1 MAGIEIRYNTEETDA
16 LLAELRRRMGSLQPV
31 MDAVGQI
38 IQAGTQQ
45 RFVDQKG
52 PDGTPWEGLR
62 QVTIDRR
69 RTGTGTGTIQIL
81 RDTGRLMNSIDYKAT
96 DKQVSVFSNVIYSAT
111 HQFGAKKGEY
121 GTDRRGNPIPWGKIP
136 ARPFFGYNPE
146 DQQAIVEVLR
156 GYLQADQ
163 TLSWWERLVARV
175 KGWFR

>member
-16 LLAELRRRMGSLQPV
+16 LLAELRRRMNSLQPV

-38 IQAGTQQ
+38 IKAGAQQ
-45 RFVDQKG
+45 RFVDQQG
-52 PDGTPWEGLR
+52 PDGTPWEQLK
-62 QVTIDRR
+62 QATIDRR
-69 RTGTGTGTIQIL
+69 RSGSGTGSIQIL

-96 DKQVSVFSNVIYSAT
+96 DKTVSVFSNVIYSGV
-111 HQFGAKKGEY
+111 HQFGWPKK
-121 GTDRRGNPIPWGKIP
+121 NIP

-175 KGWFR
+175 KGWFRR

>member
-16 LLAELRRRMGSLQPV
+16 LLAELRRRMNSLQPV

-45 RFVDQKG
+45 RFVDQQG
-52 PDGTPWEGLR
+52 PDGTPWASLKPA
-62 QVTIDRR
+62 TIARR
-69 RTGTGTGTIQIL
+69 RSGPGIGAIQIL

-96 DKQVSVFSNVIYSAT
+96 DQTVSVFSNVIYSGV
-111 HQFGAKKGEY
+111 HQFGWPKK
-121 GTDRRGNPIPWGKIP
+121 NIP
-136 ARPFFGYNPE
+136 ARPFFGYNPK
-146 DQQAIVEVLR
+146 DQQAIVTVLQ

-175 KGWFR
+175 KGWFRR